1 MNRASFSSVPTE
13 RIAYRV
19 TPTLRIGRLPFNPL
33 TMSTRENWITSME
46 AKDMM
51 NAHNNTD
58 NACKRDRPAC
68 MYGIIKINLFRH
80 AEYNIR
86 MQYYEKEN
94 NVTYKYS
101 IIIILKVKEE
111 QTEIE

>member
-1 MNRASFSSVPTE
+1 
-13 RIAYRV
+13 
-19 TPTLRIGRLPFNPL
+19 
-33 TMSTRENWITSME
+33 
-46 AKDMM
+46 MM

-68 MYGIIKINLFRH
+68 MYGIIKLFRH

-86 MQYYEKEN
+86 IQYYEEEN

-101 IIIILKVKEE
+101 IIIILKVK
-111 QTEIE
+111 